1 MEGAVIPLTD
11 TEIDRL
17 AAAIYWAGWTSRGAD
32 HVHPFTRGTAWSRA
46 GSVQRE
52 FCRQQAHAALGELD
66 AMMGG
71 GA

>member
-1 MEGAVIPLTD
+1 MTIPLTD
-11 TEIDRL
+11 TEIERIS
-17 AAAIYWAGWTSRGAD
+17 AAIYWAGWTSRGAD
-32 HVHPFTRGTAWSRA
+32 RVHPFTREVAWA
-46 GSVQRE
+46 KCGPVQRD